1 MESSPRKNRPSV
13 KQVAPLSCI
22 ENSNK
27 RLRSLSVELHS
38 CNGPCYSRSRCLTQL
53 PPGETNPLSAR
64 ARSWQTKTTAKI
76 SVGLLPY
83 ISIVSVWQRRRPVVT
98 NLGACHHRLC
108 IDTSSC
114 RLVTLAELTASA
126 NAIPRRSY
134 LFGASWPDVRRTLL
148 MAVEQDG
155 DPFAVMVPTAEII
168 RFYYAPST
176 RLAQALFWG
185 EYKDTFD
192 AERSGSGYAV
202 SKKRSSAFARTVA
215 YSCIR
220 Q

>member
-1 MESSPRKNRPSV
+1 MAEPVYGIDDFPDDDSLWRVEWIGGVGYNTSVPSDPRITV
-13 KQVAPLSCI
+13 
-22 ENSNK
+22 
-27 RLRSLSVELHS
+27 
-38 CNGPCYSRSRCLTQL
+38 CLTQL

-134 LFGASWPDVRRTLL
+134 LFGASWTRCPPNSPD
-148 MAVEQDG
+148 G
-155 DPFAVMVPTAEII
+155 C
-168 RFYYAPST
+168 
-176 RLAQALFWG
+176 
-185 EYKDTFD
+185 
-192 AERSGSGYAV
+192 GS
-202 SKKRSSAFARTVA
+202 RTV
-215 YSCIR
+215 IPLR
-220 Q
+220 

>member
-1 MESSPRKNRPSV
+1 MAEPVYGIDDFPDDDSLWRVEWIGGVGYNTSVPSDPRITV
-13 KQVAPLSCI
+13 
-22 ENSNK
+22 
-27 RLRSLSVELHS
+27 
-38 CNGPCYSRSRCLTQL
+38 CLTQL

-134 LFGASWPDVRRTLL
+134 LFGASWLDVRRTLL
-148 MAVEQDG
+148 MAVEQCG

-176 RLAQALFWG
+176 RLAQA
-185 EYKDTFD
+185 
-192 AERSGSGYAV
+192 R
-202 SKKRSSAFARTVA
+202 
-215 YSCIR
+215 
-220 Q
+220 